1 MIHTFAAIHLGSFE
15 LEMGIYEISAK
26 SGVRQIDHVRHMIA
40 LGRDTFDTG
49 KISYPLVEEICQV
62 LEEFG
67 RIMKTYQVTDYRACA
82 TTALREAQNS
92 RIILDQIQVRTGIRI
107 YVVSNSEQ
115 RFTSYKALASR
126 DADFQ
131 KTIQTGTAIVDIGFG
146 SLQISLY
153 DKDALVSTQNLP
165 LGVLRLK
172 HYMTQVQA
180 TARQEQSLIREII
193 DNELVTYRKIYLKD
207 RDIQNLIGIGTPIL
221 TMYYRMD
228 GLTAQ
233 KNRISRE
240 EFNHFFGRL
249 CTMNMDQIEETF
261 DVNAEY
267 AALLFPAAAIL
278 KRMFELTGAQGLW
291 VPGIRIEDGI
301 AAEYAQEKGLLKFNH
316 DFDNDIIVASRN
328 MARRYKCHMSHVQ
341 TVESEALLVFDSLKK
356 YHGLG
361 ERERLLLR
369 IASVLHSCGKF
380 VTMRDASNRA
390 YNIIMATEL
399 IGLSHLERELV
410 ANIVRYQMQ
419 PFKYNEVVVHQDEVG
434 SRRLATPENLVMV
447 VAKLT
452 AILRLANSMDRG
464 HRAKLA
470 GSRIAVKDKK
480 LVITTD
486 CPEDVMLEDL
496 SIQQKSDF
504 FEEIF
509 GIRPVLRQKKNKR
522 AESR

>member
-131 KTIQTGTAIVDIGFG
+131 KTIQTGTAIVDMGFG

-193 DNELVTYRKIYLKD
+193 DNELVTYRKI
-207 RDIQNLIGIGTPIL
+207 
-221 TMYYRMD
+221 
-228 GLTAQ
+228 
-233 KNRISRE
+233 
-240 EFNHFFGRL
+240 
-249 CTMNMDQIEETF
+249 
-261 DVNAEY
+261 
-267 AALLFPAAAIL
+267 
-278 KRMFELTGAQGLW
+278 
-291 VPGIRIEDGI
+291 
-301 AAEYAQEKGLLKFNH
+301 
-316 DFDNDIIVASRN
+316 
-328 MARRYKCHMSHVQ
+328 
-341 TVESEALLVFDSLKK
+341 
-356 YHGLG
+356 
-361 ERERLLLR
+361 
-369 IASVLHSCGKF
+369 
-380 VTMRDASNRA
+380 
-390 YNIIMATEL
+390 
-399 IGLSHLERELV
+399 
-410 ANIVRYQMQ
+410 
-419 PFKYNEVVVHQDEVG
+419 
-434 SRRLATPENLVMV
+434 
-447 VAKLT
+447 
-452 AILRLANSMDRG
+452 
-464 HRAKLA
+464 
-470 GSRIAVKDKK
+470 
-480 LVITTD
+480 
-486 CPEDVMLEDL
+486 
-496 SIQQKSDF
+496 
-504 FEEIF
+504 
-509 GIRPVLRQKKNKR
+509 
-522 AESR
+522 

>member
-1 MIHTFAAIHLGSFE
+1 M
-15 LEMGIYEISAK
+15 
-26 SGVRQIDHVRHMIA
+26 
-40 LGRDTFDTG
+40 
-49 KISYPLVEEICQV
+49 
-62 LEEFG
+62 
-67 RIMKTYQVTDYRACA
+67 
-82 TTALREAQNS
+82 
-92 RIILDQIQVRTGIRI
+92 RTGIRI

-115 RFTSYKALASR
+115 RLTSYKALASR

-131 KTIQTGTAIVDIGFG
+131 KTIQTGTAIVDMGFG

-291 VPGIRIEDGI
+291 VPGIRIEDG
-301 AAEYAQEKGLLKFNH
+301 
-316 DFDNDIIVASRN
+316 
-328 MARRYKCHMSHVQ
+328 
-341 TVESEALLVFDSLKK
+341 
-356 YHGLG
+356 
-361 ERERLLLR
+361 
-369 IASVLHSCGKF
+369 
-380 VTMRDASNRA
+380 
-390 YNIIMATEL
+390 
-399 IGLSHLERELV
+399 
-410 ANIVRYQMQ
+410 
-419 PFKYNEVVVHQDEVG
+419 
-434 SRRLATPENLVMV
+434 
-447 VAKLT
+447 
-452 AILRLANSMDRG
+452 
-464 HRAKLA
+464 
-470 GSRIAVKDKK
+470 
-480 LVITTD
+480 
-486 CPEDVMLEDL
+486 
-496 SIQQKSDF
+496 
-504 FEEIF
+504 
-509 GIRPVLRQKKNKR
+509 
-522 AESR
+522 